1 MVWRVYNMKNNHSQL
16 MSTIQRDINGLI
28 DLMKYERPV
37 EKDDC
42 VLRISQVIVDNY
54 ERQNVVKRGNL

>member
-54 ERQNVVKRGNL
+54 ERQNVVKRGKL

>member
-1 MVWRVYNMKNNHSQL
+1 MKNNHSQL